1 MRLPDTLQP
10 WAPWLIWFD
19 AEIAGVLGDLLLRLH
34 PALGAFRLRAQRGA
48 AEPEGIEDLRR
59 RGSYERLLLS
69 EWALADAAPE
79 EFDRRAAGGEHLF
92 LNPKPVARQVDALT
106 VAVFDAGPSQLGASR
121 LVHAALWILL
131 AQRAQAAG
139 ARFLWGVLARPGE
152 LQEADSPAALKRL
165 LSARSLTPG
174 GAASARASVE
184 QGADLGRDLQ
194 AQWAQALDA
203 AEPSP
208 SERWSVGAHAPGY
221 ALGHRVDVVRA
232 DADELAVTVA
242 ARQARRELRLR
253 LPDPEPSSRLLR
265 GEFER
270 LAASRQKIPAH
281 ARLSRQQPPIIAADG
296 RSVATLWAGENAAY
310 VQRLSPPHQSQRLLP
325 PKTARWA
332 KHRHL
337 LAACLSGRH
346 FAGVLT
352 RSQFLDPWQLAR
364 WPGLPHPLPQHLNAA
379 PGQARLMQCAEIAGN
394 DDEQRHLLLWS
405 GSRLLCWSARHPR
418 NGRRCD
424 RPGYRLIGENVLG
437 FVALPPQRAFYL
449 QGTGEG
455 VQVRRFDGAGV
466 ETLESLPCDGE
477 AGAGFLCGNA
487 WGDRWQG
494 DIAVEFA
501 AGQRGGERHGRWRLW
516 RRSPSQG
523 LQDFE
528 LALSAAWKVV
538 GLAAVSADAPAL
550 IALDPDRKAVVRI
563 GERGRTTLYAS
574 PQKISVASVAAA
586 ADTIA
591 LIDVSGRLTI
601 LRHQGRDV
609 LVYEG
614 GDD

>member
-19 AEIAGVLGDLLLRLH
+19 AEIAGVLGELLLRLH
-34 PALGAFRLRAQRGA
+34 PALGAFRMRAQRGA
-48 AEPEGIEDLRR
+48 AEPEGIDDLRR

-92 LNPKPVARQVDALT
+92 LNPKLVARQVDALT
-106 VAVFDAGPSQLGASR
+106 VAVFDTGPSQLGAPR

-139 ARFLWGVLARPGE
+139 ARFAWGVLARPGE
-152 LQEADSPAALKRL
+152 LHEADSPAALKRL
-165 LSARSLTPG
+165 LGARSLTG
-174 GAASARASVE
+174 GAAQARASAE
-184 QGADLGRDLQ
+184 QGVDLAGDLQ

-203 AEPSP
+203 AEPNP

-221 ALGHRVDVVRA
+221 ALGHRVDVLRA

-270 LAASRQKIPAH
+270 LAATRHKIPAS
-281 ARLSRQQPPIIAADG
+281 ARLSRQQPPIVAADG
-296 RSVATLWAGENAAY
+296 RSVATLWAGESAAY
-310 VQRLSPPHQSQRLLP
+310 VQRLTPPHESQRLSP
-325 PKTARWA
+325 PKTTRWA
-332 KHRHL
+332 RHRHL

-352 RSQFLDPWQLAR
+352 RSQFLDAWQLAN
-364 WPGLPHPLPQHLNAA
+364 WGSLPHPLPQHLNAA
-379 PGQARLMQCAEIAGN
+379 PGQARLMQCADLDGR
-394 DDEQRHLLLWS
+394 DEQRHLLLWS

-424 RPGYRLIGENVLG
+424 PPGYRMLEGVIG
-437 FVALPPQRAFYL
+437 FAAMPPKRAFYL
-449 QGTGEG
+449 QRSGEG
-455 VQVRRFDGAGV
+455 VQVCRFDREGNS
-466 ETLESLPCDGE
+466 TLSTLPCTGE
-477 AGAGFLCGNA
+477 ASAGFLFDHPGSD
-487 WGDRWQG
+487 GWQG
-494 DIAVEFA
+494 DVAVEFR
-501 AGQRGGERHGRWRLW
+501 AGQRGGERHSRWRVW
-516 RRSPSQG
+516 RRSARQG
-523 LQDFE
+523 QQDFE
-528 LALSAAWKVV
+528 LALGAQWKVI
-538 GLAAVSADAPAL
+538 GLAPMPQDGPGL
-550 IALDPDRKAVVRI
+550 IALDPERRAVVRI
-563 GERGRTTLYAS
+563 GERERTTLYAS

-609 LVYEG
+609 VVYEG